1 MNLPGMTIADVAA
14 LAWFILLAG
23 GYGWATSKGP
33 LSRGGLVRGI
43 NKQRADWMANMA
55 ARENRMVDIQVLANL
70 SQGNA
75 FFASTSV
82 FVTGALAAL
91 FGHVEELQSLATKFP
106 FLRQTTVFMWQLK
119 VLFLM
124 GIFIFAFFK
133 FAWAYRLSHYTG
145 ILIGA
150 TPIATNRNRKMCQ
163 DHAERAATLAGLVA
177 WHSNAGLRAYYFGI
191 ATLGWFIHPTVFML
205 MMLWVVGV
213 LYRREYRSRALATI
227 MGRPVP

>member
-1 MNLPGMTIADVAA
+1 MPGLTIADIAA
-14 LAWFILLAG
+14 LLWFFLLAG
-23 GYGWATSKGP
+23 GYSWATDRGP

-91 FGHVEELQSLATKFP
+91 FGHVEELHILATKFP

-150 TPIATNRNRKMCQ
+150 TPIANSRNKKMCQ
-163 DHAERAATLAGLVA
+163 NHAERAATLAGLVGR
-177 WHSNAGLRAYYFGI
+177 HSNGGLRAYYFGI

-205 MMLWVVGV
+205 MTLWVVGV

-227 MGRPVP
+227 TGTPLS